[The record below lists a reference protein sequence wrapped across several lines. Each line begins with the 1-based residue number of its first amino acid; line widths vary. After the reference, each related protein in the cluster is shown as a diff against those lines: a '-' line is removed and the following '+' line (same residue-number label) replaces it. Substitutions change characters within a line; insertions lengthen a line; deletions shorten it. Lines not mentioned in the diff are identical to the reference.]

1 MDSAGGLSF
10 KSIEFLK
17 SNLPLTNDQVRI
29 RTEMFSEPSVLPDL
43 SNQIAFENYKS
54 VSSVLHVV
62 PGFVP
67 VFAQNVN
74 LGKKQYDSRYRCF
87 TWNPTVFCPV
97 PLRAVSMAPEGAAP
111 SII

>member
-1 MDSAGGLSF
+1 MKGTQVKFRCVNVNNIFSF
-10 KSIEFLK
+10 SKSILK
-17 SNLPLTNDQVRI
+17 NL
-29 RTEMFSEPSVLPDL
+29 
-43 SNQIAFENYKS
+43 
-54 VSSVLHVV
+54 V